1 MSLRRTGRLT
11 ILALIAMLGLT
22 TAANAAPAQRVN
34 AQGTYTI
41 VLDYLLCYETEDW
54 GADEAYIKL
63 NGSKVWGPRS
73 INNGQKIDVN
83 ISRTFSGSVN
93 INLFDEDWPDAD
105 DQIANTNTVYEGAAG
120 QGQLSMPFLT
130 ENGPRYELFY
140 HVY

>member
-11 ILALIAMLGLT
+11 ILALIAMLGLA

-34 AQGTYTI
+34 AEGTYTI

-63 NGSKVWGPRS
+63 NGSTVWGPRS

-83 ISRTFSGSVN
+83 VSRTFSGSVN